1 MKKLLLILVIMVAF
15 TGCIKE
21 EVKNEKIIQ
30 ADIENKTEEQVGAL
44 ENKTEQKER
53 EEPTT
58 SIKPIENDEIKKEA
72 QVKQMETEINKEETA
87 KPKDDEI
94 KKEETKTIASEGY
107 EIGNKAIDFEV
118 ELLNDGKVKLSDYY
132 GKPIF
137 LNFWATWCGPCVREM
152 PHIQEVSEEYGDKV
166 VILAINI
173 SDSSEDV
180 KAFVDNAKYTFN
192 FGLNESGSLLTTYN
206 SYSIPLSIFI
216 DKDGI
221 IKERRVGSMSKDT
234 MVEIIEKIIQ

>member
-15 TGCIKE
+15 TGCVKE

-72 QVKQMETEINKEETA
+72 QVKQVETEINKEETA

-118 ELLNDGKVKLSDYY
+118 EL
-132 GKPIF
+132 
-137 LNFWATWCGPCVREM
+137 
-152 PHIQEVSEEYGDKV
+152 
-166 VILAINI
+166 
-173 SDSSEDV
+173 
-180 KAFVDNAKYTFN
+180 
-192 FGLNESGSLLTTYN
+192 
-206 SYSIPLSIFI
+206 
-216 DKDGI
+216 
-221 IKERRVGSMSKDT
+221 
-234 MVEIIEKIIQ
+234 

>member
-15 TGCIKE
+15 TGCVKE
-21 EVKNEKIIQ
+21 EVKKETIIQ

-58 SIKPIENDEIKKEA
+58 SIKPIENDEIK
-72 QVKQMETEINKEETA
+72 KEETA

-180 KAFVDNAKYTFN
+180 KVFGDNAKYTFN